1 MMTARKPIRL
11 SYEALHRIRL
21 AAGAWPADLDY
32 KQLER
37 QLSKAVYD
45 YRQLSVRNIKAQKAR
60 LKAIHGHAS
69 AMAPLLSTEE
79 EEGGVDWFS
88 EWPKE
93 LPPLS
98 KVAKEIARMIEESA
112 VVKMSA
118 QKIMRE
124 IILGSPLEW
133 LVATRLPE
141 VFEQFF
147 PPLKVTRYL
156 KGNYVRFVHQICKEY
171 AIEKPMPSTTIRALT
186 NARSGRG
193 RKRHDGQK

>member
-69 AMAPLLSTEE
+69 AMAELLSTEE
-79 EEGGVDWFS
+79 WEGGLDWCS

-93 LPPLS
+93 WPPPS
-98 KVAKEIARMIEESA
+98 KVAKKLSR
-112 VVKMSA
+112 
-118 QKIMRE
+118 
-124 IILGSPLEW
+124 
-133 LVATRLPE
+133 
-141 VFEQFF
+141 
-147 PPLKVTRYL
+147 
-156 KGNYVRFVHQICKEY
+156 
-171 AIEKPMPSTTIRALT
+171 
-186 NARSGRG
+186 
-193 RKRHDGQK
+193 

>member
-1 MMTARKPIRL
+1 MTAPRPVRL
-11 SYEALHRIRL
+11 NYEALHRIRL
-21 AAGAWPADLDY
+21 AAGGFPANMKIY
-32 KQLER
+32 HFER

-147 PPLKVTRYL
+147 PPLKTIL
-156 KGNYVRFVHQICKEY
+156 
-171 AIEKPMPSTTIRALT
+171 STTKGDSLP
-186 NARSGRG
+186 
-193 RKRHDGQK
+193 KRQLCAVCPSDL